1 VHVQACN
8 WIARPLHFP
17 TTSDRLL
24 NYGKLICLRETY
36 NEKCP
41 PRNVKQMS
49 LGQILALINIH
60 AVWLEFNF
68 LATDYSIISNELK
81 GVNAV
86 DGRNTYEL

>member
-1 VHVQACN
+1 
-8 WIARPLHFP
+8 
-17 TTSDRLL
+17 
-24 NYGKLICLRETY
+24 
-36 NEKCP
+36 
-41 PRNVKQMS
+41 MS